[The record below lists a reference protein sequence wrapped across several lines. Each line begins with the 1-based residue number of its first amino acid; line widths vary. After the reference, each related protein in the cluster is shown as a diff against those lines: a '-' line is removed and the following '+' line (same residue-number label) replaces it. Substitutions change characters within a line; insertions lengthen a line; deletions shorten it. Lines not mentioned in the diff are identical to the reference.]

1 MGDKPNHPFRGN
13 QYTASGQAGFTGT
26 HRDTAPDLDYLSRE
40 NKIPAQIAD
49 VPTGGGGKFGKF
61 GKKVEAAAE
70 EISANVDALHA
81 DKITHK
87 QFREEQRRLWD
98 AANNRGSKFG
108 ERLAQVL
115 TDEVRHRNE
124 RIDREDIRRER
135 LERRGGKR

>member
-1 MGDKPNHPFRGN
+1 
-13 QYTASGQAGFTGT
+13 
-26 HRDTAPDLDYLSRE
+26 
-40 NKIPAQIAD
+40 
-49 VPTGGGGKFGKF
+49 
-61 GKKVEAAAE
+61 
-70 EISANVDALHA
+70 LHA

-135 LERRGGKR
+135 LERRYTRSGKKRPKS